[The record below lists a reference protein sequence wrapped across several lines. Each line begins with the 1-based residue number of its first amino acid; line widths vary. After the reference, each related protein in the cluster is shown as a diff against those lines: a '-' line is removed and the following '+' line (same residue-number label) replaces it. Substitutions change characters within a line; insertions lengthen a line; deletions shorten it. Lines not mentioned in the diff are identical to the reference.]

1 MFVGGVTIFSIYVVF
16 FPLIFSFPHQRLL
29 FVHLYS
35 SCAFSI
41 FSGSLLVSLSCISS
55 SASHAWSVSRTI
67 WSADQKQFSS
77 YSFTLNPFV
86 PSQVHEGHILGKQQ
100 RFLKRWCFFVLLNSF
115 GPSVYYIP
123 LCFRGCINIKI
134 GESLFYDFF
143 FLYLSVVLWLLAGVT
158 GYWSLVVAAPER
170 ERENLGEETGAD
182 CVQDGSRKGLG
193 REIWPEEGR
202 DMKQPQEE
210 GVQVLSGIFTEKK
223 SREKPE
229 GGGTEKRQQFGK
241 QADSENQWTHMSNRT
256 ILTEF
261 FWVI

>member
-158 GYWSLVVAAPER
+158 GYWSLVVAACSR
-170 ERENLGEETGAD
+170 ERT
-182 CVQDGSRKGLG
+182 
-193 REIWPEEGR
+193 REFGGR
-202 DMKQPQEE
+202 DRSWLCA
-210 GVQVLSGIFTEKK
+210 GWL
-223 SREKPE
+223 
-229 GGGTEKRQQFGK
+229 
-241 QADSENQWTHMSNRT
+241 
-256 ILTEF
+256 
-261 FWVI
+261 

>member
-158 GYWSLVVAAPER
+158 GYWSLVVAARSR
-170 ERENLGEETGAD
+170 ERTREFGGRDRSWLCAGWLWEGARQGD
-182 CVQDGSRKGLG
+182 LTRGRKGHEAAAKRKECRYWVGYSLKKNQG
-193 REIWPEEGR
+193 KSQKVVGQRR
-202 DMKQPQEE
+202 DSKLENKLILKTSE
-210 GVQVLSGIFTEKK
+210 HTWATEQ
-223 SREKPE
+223 S
-229 GGGTEKRQQFGK
+229 
-241 QADSENQWTHMSNRT
+241 
-256 ILTEF
+256 
-261 FWVI
+261 